1 MNQVVKR
8 IKDLAAKQ
16 NLSQNK
22 LAQKAHLP
30 QSTINSIFNSVNDYP
45 SIPTLEAICK
55 AFDITVAEF
64 FSDGTTP
71 RSLTREQYAMFQRWS
86 ALTDEQKEL
95 ILKLIENMK

>member
-16 NLSQNK
+16 NLSQNR

-30 QSTINSIFNSVNDYP
+30 QSTINSIFTSVNDYP

-64 FSDGTTP
+64 SPTAP
-71 RSLTREQYAMFQRWS
+71 PPVP
-86 ALTDEQKEL
+86 
-95 ILKLIENMK
+95 

>member
-16 NLSQNK
+16 NLSQNR

-30 QSTINSIFNSVNDYP
+30 QSTINSIFTSVIDYP

-64 FSDGTTP
+64 SPTAP
-71 RSLTREQYAMFQRWS
+71 PPVP
-86 ALTDEQKEL
+86 
-95 ILKLIENMK
+95 